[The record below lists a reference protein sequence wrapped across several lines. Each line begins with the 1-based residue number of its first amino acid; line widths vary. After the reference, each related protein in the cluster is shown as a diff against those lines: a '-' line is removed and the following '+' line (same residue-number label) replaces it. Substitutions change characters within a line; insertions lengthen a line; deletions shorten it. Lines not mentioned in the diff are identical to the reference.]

1 MAPRLSA
8 VTPLRSVSRGGKTR
22 RPGSSGG
29 LRSAWWQWPS
39 CTSDGQGH
47 QQQFPCGHRSCFFC
61 YSVSFSSSSPP
72 TGPKINSVDASP
84 IPCWGWANRKLKA
97 GGMWFQWKFL
107 NAKVAFPILGANF
120 LASFNLLVD
129 LRHSHLVWGQLPPN
143 HLATP
148 AGGSPYCKCGFLP
161 AVVVVDSPSLAGA
174 KDSSSSAVAVDSSSS
189 AVAVVPSLSPL
200 QENHLR

>member
-1 MAPRLSA
+1 M
-8 VTPLRSVSRGGKTR
+8 
-22 RPGSSGG
+22 
-29 LRSAWWQWPS
+29 
-39 CTSDGQGH
+39 DGQLGG
-47 QQQFPCGHRSCFFC
+47 QAAVGACAQPGGSGLLVLLMDKATNNSFLVDTGAVF
-61 YSVSFSSSSPP
+61 SVIPFSSSSPP

-174 KDSSSSAVAVDSSSS
+174 VDSSSSAVAVDSSSS